1 MRRRADDD
9 EVVFAAAQ
17 SALGADQT
25 ETIDSR
31 DHGLAKPVLKAER
44 AASVVS
50 GCARV
55 TQGRGA
61 AT

>member
-1 MRRRADDD
+1 MMMRSSSPRPSRCW
-9 EVVFAAAQ
+9 EP
-17 SALGADQT
+17 GIKT
-25 ETIDSR
+25 ETVDSR